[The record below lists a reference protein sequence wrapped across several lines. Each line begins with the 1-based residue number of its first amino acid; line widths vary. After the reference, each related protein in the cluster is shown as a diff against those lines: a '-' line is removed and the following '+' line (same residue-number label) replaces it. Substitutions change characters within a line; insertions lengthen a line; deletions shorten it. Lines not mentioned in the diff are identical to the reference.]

1 MTTADV
7 VKNAIAKQ
15 TEKKTVAWYLENSKQ
30 KIAEALPACGL
41 TIDRFTRLAIS
52 TLNNSPDLQK
62 CDTQSFMKAMMTC
75 AQLGLEPSPVL
86 GTCYLLPFN
95 NRKANKVEV
104 QFILGYKG
112 MITLARR
119 SGEILSMSVR
129 PVYANDVFKIGFGME
144 DTLEHV
150 PYGCREDGDFPEP
163 GAFRGVYMVCKF
175 KDGGHLIDYMPKAE
189 IERHRAKSLAKDS
202 GPWKDFYEEMAL
214 KTIIRKN
221 FKYLPSSTD
230 IIAAVETSDDTQPE
244 PSRFAPSAIETTF
257 EEVTETGE
265 VPITKEEIAETTA
278 AVKTE
283 AAKVKDEKKPAAT
296 EATVIP
302 PATEEALQVVFA
314 LIVKLGE
321 LRGETPDDAISTL
334 TKDKV
339 GAMIDLEGKS
349 SAYIN
354 DIKLMVENA
363 IASEA

>member
-1 MTTADV
+1 MSTVIDA
-7 VKNAIAKQ
+7 VKNAVAKQ

-95 NRKANKVEV
+95 NRKAGKMEV

-129 PVYANDVFKIGFGME
+129 PVYKNDIFKIGFGME
-144 DTLEHV
+144 DTLDHV
-150 PYGCREDGDFPEP
+150 PYGCREDEDFAES

-189 IERHRAKSLAKDS
+189 IERHRAKSLAKDF

-230 IIAAVETSDDTQPE
+230 TIHAVETSDDTQPE
-244 PSRFAPSAIETTF
+244 PSRFAPAIEASF
-257 EEVTETGE
+257 TEADE
-265 VPITKEEIAETTA
+265 IPMTKEEIAE
-278 AVKTE
+278 VTE
-283 AAKVKDEKKPAAT
+283 IVVPEVLEHAQLDL
-296 EATVIP
+296 
-302 PATEEALQVVFA
+302 LQEVYA
-314 LIVKLGE
+314 MAYTLGGI
-321 LRGETPDDAISTL
+321 RGESPDDVMDTL
-334 TKDKV
+334 TNHKI
-339 GAMIDLEGKS
+339 GTLIDLEEKQVP
-349 SAYIN
+349 YLL
-354 DIKLMVENA
+354 DIKLMLENE
-363 IASEA
+363 IAKEA

>member
-1 MTTADV
+1 MTAAEQ
-7 VKNAIAKQ
+7 VKNQIAKQ

-52 TLNNSPDLQK
+52 TLNNSPELQS

-86 GTCYLLPFN
+86 GTCYMLPFN
-95 NRKANKVEV
+95 NKKANKKEV

-129 PVYANDVFKIGFGME
+129 PVYQNDIFKIGFGME
-144 DTLEHV
+144 DTLEHI
-150 PYGCREDGDFPEP
+150 PYGCREDGDFAEP
-163 GAFRGVYMVCKF
+163 GTFRGVYMVCKF

-189 IERHRAKSLAKDS
+189 IERHRAKSLAKDF

-230 IIAAVETSDDTQPE
+230 TIHAVENSDDTQPE

-257 EEVTETGE
+257 SEVQHVETAEIPMTAAE
-265 VPITKEEIAETTA
+265 VAEITPITNSEPPILQTIYQQL
-278 AVKTE
+278 
-283 AAKVKDEKKPAAT
+283 AT
-296 EATVIP
+296 
-302 PATEEALQVVFA
+302 LSQ
-314 LIVKLGE
+314 
-321 LRGETPDDAISTL
+321 LRGETPDDMIDTL
-334 TKDKV
+334 TKGKISSQ
-339 GAMIDLEGKS
+339 IDIDGKTEN
-349 SAYIN
+349 YLNDLLLQIN
-354 DIKLMVENA
+354 NE